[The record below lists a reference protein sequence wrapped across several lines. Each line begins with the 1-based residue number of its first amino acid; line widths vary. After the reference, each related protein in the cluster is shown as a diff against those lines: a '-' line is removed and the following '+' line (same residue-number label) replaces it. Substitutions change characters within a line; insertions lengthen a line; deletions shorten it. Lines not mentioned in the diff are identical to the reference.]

1 MLERQVESYLSKRV
15 KEMGGIS
22 LKWISTVTGV
32 PDRIVFLNKKIHLVE
47 LKTKTGAL
55 SARQL
60 LMFQELELQG
70 FPVTVLRSKE
80 DVEVFLAGEPKIQK
94 DQARARG
101 QVFGE
106 GEGEGKVKG
115 PAPGR

>member
-1 MLERQVESYLSKRV
+1 MLEKQIESYLSKKV
-15 KEMGGIS
+15 KEMGGLS

-32 PDRIVFLNKKIHLVE
+32 PDRIIFLNKRVHLIE

-70 FPVTVLRSKE
+70 FPVTVLRSKT
-80 DVEVFLAGEPKIQK
+80 DVDDFLTKSK
-94 DQARARG
+94 T
-101 QVFGE
+101 
-106 GEGEGKVKG
+106 
-115 PAPGR
+115 APV

>member
-1 MLERQVESYLSKRV
+1 MLEKQIESYLSKKV
-15 KEMGGIS
+15 KEMGGLS

-32 PDRIVFLNKKIHLVE
+32 PDRIIFLNKRAHLIE

-70 FPVTVLRSKE
+70 FPVTVLRSKT
-80 DVEVFLAGEPKIQK
+80 DVDDFLTKSK
-94 DQARARG
+94 T
-101 QVFGE
+101 
-106 GEGEGKVKG
+106 
-115 PAPGR
+115 APV